1 MQDLEIKTQLKAN
14 NSYRISFGNNT
25 QNFPRSAVDFNVGTH
40 FDVVTR
46 KCINLCNAKK
56 KKKKTHTNKSLLYT
70 LLKLNSQALTK
81 LRKEINGGAFLL
93 GSILERNGVRCIG
106 RMDGLDENKS
116 DEAFDDGS
124 DRRL

>member
-56 KKKKTHTNKSLLYT
+56 KKKTTQTSHYYT